1 MKKISGPGAAGKG
14 TKEDGYLA
22 YYEICE
28 AVQEE
33 EGWGVQTP
41 YPGVMGPYAHKDK
54 LWVGFD
60 DEVSLKIARNAQ
72 TILIILILV
81 LK

>member
-1 MKKISGPGAAGKG
+1 MAFDIFSGPGAAGKG

-60 DEVSLKIARNAQ
+60 DEVSLKITAF
-72 TILIILILV
+72 IHSFIH
-81 LK
+81 